1 MFLRILK
8 LFFVIVTMFAL
19 GAFTFLH
26 GLTAWRAGQVT
37 VRRKGAE
44 PFVATVDGAFP
55 LTFATEVWGFM
66 IIGAALVLLGVAM
79 IVSLL
84 LATPAE
90 RRARLDS
97 TGAAP
102 HRASSDMDM
111 SWKTALAIIGAV
123 VALFFYLAFRVHAQ

>member
-8 LFFVIVTMFAL
+8 LFIVIVATLAL

-26 GLTAWRAGQVT
+26 VFTAWRAGQVT

-44 PFVATVDGAFP
+44 PFVATVDGPFP
-55 LTFATEVWGFM
+55 LTFSTDVWGFM
-66 IIGAALVLLGVAM
+66 IIGAAVVLLGVAG

-84 LATPAE
+84 IATPAE
-90 RRARLDS
+90 RRARLDRI
-97 TGAAP
+97 GAAP

-123 VALFFYLAFRVHAQ
+123 VALVFYLAFRVHAQ